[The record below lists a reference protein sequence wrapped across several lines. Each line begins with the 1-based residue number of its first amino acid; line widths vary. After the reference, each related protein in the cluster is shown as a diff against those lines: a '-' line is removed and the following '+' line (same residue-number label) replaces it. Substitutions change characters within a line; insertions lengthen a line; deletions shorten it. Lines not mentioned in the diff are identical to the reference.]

1 MLDYYALLG
10 VTRFTAS
17 QDDIRR
23 AYREQIAFFHPD
35 KGYVNE
41 HIALE
46 RTQQLNEVYDT
57 LKNPEKRAVY
67 DAELAE
73 FLKAA
78 PKPEPPMPEPEPDP
92 PQPEEPKPEEPKT
105 EKPKPEPAGSHPAQA
120 SSREEKA
127 SLGEIFSHAWDM
139 LPARF
144 AVLIAVFML
153 LFSISMLNMLAQSIS
168 HIGSGKEIDSGVF
181 AVNEYQHKLLNSTV
195 IFDRNRDRIHDTV
208 EFLESPDAGYG
219 SPYFYTDQKLIVMKR
234 DDEPQP
240 LQLSISYPGSLSI
253 YTNQDSDAAEI
264 VFEENVWY
272 EASTTMHVK
281 ADHPGTTVITFS
293 NNRNFDTFRVR
304 NRFIADPA
312 HLWYDIWHGKDHFFK
327 K

>member
-144 AVLIAVFML
+144 VVLIAIFG
-153 LFSISMLNMLAQSIS
+153 LFFAISVINMITQSVV
-168 HIGSGKEIDSGVF
+168 HIGGNQEIDSGVF

-195 IFDRNRDRIHDTV
+195 LFHRFQDRFHDTV
-208 EFLESPDAGYG
+208 EFCESEDAGYG
-219 SPYFYTDQKLIVMKR
+219 SPRFYADRKLIVMHR

-240 LQLSISYPGSLSI
+240 LTLSIYYPGSLSV
-253 YTNQDSDAAEI
+253 YLNQDTDAAEV
-264 VFEENVWY
+264 VFEENVWFD
-272 EASTTMHVK
+272 TTTTLQIR
-281 ADHPGTTVITFS
+281 ANHPGTTIITFS
-293 NNRNFDTFRVR
+293 NNRNFDDFRVK
-304 NRFIADPA
+304 IIV
-312 HLWYDIWHGKDHFFK
+312 L
-327 K
+327 

>member
-10 VTRFTAS
+10 VPRFTAS
-17 QDDIRR
+17 QDDIRK
-23 AYREQIAFFHPD
+23 AYRTQIAFFHPD

-41 HIALE
+41 NIALE
-46 RTQQLNEVYDT
+46 RTQQLNEAYDT
-57 LKNPEKRAVY
+57 LKNPSRKAVY
-67 DAELAE
+67 DEELAA
-73 FLKAA
+73 FLKEETAA
-78 PKPEPPMPEPEPDP
+78 QAAPEPKPEPK
-92 PQPEEPKPEEPKT
+92 PQPEP
-105 EKPKPEPAGSHPAQA
+105 PKPEPEKPRPEPARPRPAQA

-127 SLGEIFSHAWDM
+127 SPGEIFAHAWDM

-153 LFSISMLNMLAQSIS
+153 LFAISMLNMLAQSIS
-168 HIGSGKEIDSGVF
+168 RIGSGKEIDSGVF

-240 LQLSISYPGSLSI
+240 LELSISYPGAVSI
-253 YTNQDSDAAEI
+253 YTNQDTDAAEL
-264 VFEENVWY
+264 VFEDNVWY
-272 EASTTMHVK
+272 GSSTTLHVK
-281 ADHPGTTVITFS
+281 ANHAGTTVITFS

-304 NRFIADPA
+304 IIV
-312 HLWYDIWHGKDHFFK
+312 L
-327 K
+327 